1 MSTPKEAFFPVTYR
15 AAQVQAI
22 MDAIAHRR
30 SIAVYGLAGMGK
42 SNIFRFLAAHPR
54 VKTHYLKAAADR
66 VRFVYVDCNLGDVRT
81 EEGLLRELDF
91 QLERAGLVTEP
102 ALPHAISLRHAIR
115 LRLEAVNPE
124 RVIVILLD
132 PLDDAFAHFENHFW
146 TYLRGLRD
154 LQSNVVYVLGARRPP
169 PPLRELQELLT
180 EACWVT
186 PLPRQDARDSL
197 ARDARRLGA
206 QFSKHD
212 RDLLYVL
219 SGGHPGLLKNC
230 AELAG
235 RGGVS
240 LRQPPETIVRAM
252 FARETIQE
260 VCRDIWSD
268 LETEWKTLQ
277 GLALELPSVADD
289 KAIDFLER
297 AGVIHKTRA
306 GLELFSPLLRA
317 YMLANLPRA
326 IHIRADASGVVRVE
340 SWQGARALAVSDS
353 ALQLLCVLAQSP
365 DEIHT
370 RAQLAHSL
378 ALGDAHYSDEAVM
391 AHVKRLRKV
400 LNDALRPL
408 LGDAVFNAIVPARKH
423 GYRLQR
429 ECGGWTL
436 HYHCANL

>member
-1 MSTPKEAFFPVTYR
+1 MATPKETFFPVTYR
-15 AAQVQAI
+15 AAQVQVILEAVT
-22 MDAIAHRR
+22 HRR

-42 SNIFRFLAAHPR
+42 SNIFRFLASHPQ
-54 VKTHYLKAAADR
+54 VKTHYLQRAAKQFQ
-66 VRFVYVDCNLGDVRT
+66 FVAADCNLGDART

-186 PLPRQDARDSL
+186 PLTRQDALASL
-197 ARDARRLGA
+197 ARDAKRLGA
-206 QFSKHD
+206 QFSNHD
-212 RDLLYVL
+212 QDLLYVL

-240 LRQPPETIVRAM
+240 LRQSPDTIVHEMLAH
-252 FARETIQE
+252 ETIQE
-260 VCRDIWSD
+260 VCRDVWAD

-277 GLALELPSVADD
+277 GLALELPPVPDD
-289 KAIDFLER
+289 KAIEFLKR
-297 AGVIHKTRA
+297 AGVIRKTRA
-306 GLELFSPLLRA
+306 GSELFSPLLRA
-317 YMLANLPRA
+317 YIVANLPRA
-326 IHIRADASGVVRVE
+326 IHIRADASGRVRVE
-340 SWQGARALAVSDS
+340 SWQGARVLALGDS
-353 ALQLLCVLAQSP
+353 ALQLLCVLAQTP
-365 DEIHT
+365 NEIHT
-370 RAQLAHSL
+370 RAQLARAL
-378 ALGDAHYSDEAVM
+378 ALGDARYSDEAVM
-391 AHVKRLRKV
+391 AHVKRLRRS

-408 LGDAVFNAIVPARKH
+408 VGDDAFNAIVPARKH

-436 HYHCANL
+436 HYHCTNL